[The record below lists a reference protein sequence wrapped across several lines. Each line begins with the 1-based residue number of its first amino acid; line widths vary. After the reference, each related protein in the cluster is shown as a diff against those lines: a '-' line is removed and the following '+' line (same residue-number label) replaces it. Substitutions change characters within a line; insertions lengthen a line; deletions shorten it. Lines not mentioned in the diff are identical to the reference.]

1 MSQDRPGNSPDGG
14 VRTSLRIILEIRGG
28 SLEDC
33 SADGLPD
40 QMEKESAPWSLGGLE
55 VAGQ

>member
-14 VRTSLRIILEIRGG
+14 VRIVFRITLEIKRG

-40 QMEKESAPWSLGGLE
+40 QMENQSAPWSLGGLE

>member
-1 MSQDRPGNSPDGG
+1 MSQDRPGHSPDGG
-14 VRTSLRIILEIRGG
+14 VRTLLRIILEIKRG

-40 QMEKESAPWSLGGLE
+40 QMENRLAPWSLGGLE

>member
-1 MSQDRPGNSPDGG
+1 MTQDRPGSSPDGG
-14 VRTSLRIILEIRGG
+14 VRTLLRIIVEIKRG

-40 QMEKESAPWSLGGLE
+40 QMEN
-55 VAGQ
+55 